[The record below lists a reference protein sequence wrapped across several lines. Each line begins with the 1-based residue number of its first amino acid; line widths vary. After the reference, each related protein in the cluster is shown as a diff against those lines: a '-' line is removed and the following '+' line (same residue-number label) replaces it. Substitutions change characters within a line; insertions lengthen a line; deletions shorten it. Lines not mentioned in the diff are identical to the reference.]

1 MRHFINE
8 AIEVHDK
15 LNPLIWSE
23 DYKLLP
29 DVEEKLF
36 KIVEYFKEYTDLPLE
51 IADVHLVGS
60 NASYNY
66 NKTSDLDLHIIVNFA
81 LMDASEE
88 LIQAAYNRERVAFNK
103 AYDISIHGIS
113 VEVYIENINSATMS
127 NGIYS
132 LYLKKWIKFPK
143 PIKLETEFDFNDLVS
158 KWVDRK
164 NFVIESNDSRQIK
177 DLINSAYMMRKRSL
191 EIDGEYGKGNLLFKE
206 LRSKGIIEELKAAL
220 IDVDSKNLS
229 LESMNENLITEA
241 SRQSLITKSKVSNK
255 GRQRFK
261 RRVKSKV
268 ANQVKQF
275 NSIDMDK
282 LFKEDIL
289 TVNVAVKGETDDYIV
304 KISFGGFLDLL
315 RDEIKRTKNFDLRA
329 VTRALLNG
337 FNKDDVYIHCSCP
350 DFCLDGS
357 TKIKLL
363 NGEVISVSDMLE
375 KFNNGEEMWVYS
387 SDEKGDFKP
396 GKVSNVWISG
406 YVNSLVK
413 VTLDNDKE
421 ILTTPN
427 HRYMLR
433 DGSYKEAK
441 DLCIGQ
447 SLMPMYFNHKVKNIE
462 FITLDES
469 VPVYDISVDKYN
481 NFYVDAGAVLH
492 NCYRF
497 AYWATKNNIN
507 SGEPQNDNGKW
518 IRNPDDK
525 LGSSCK
531 HVLLVL
537 SNNSWLIKVAS
548 VIRNYVKY
556 MEKHYERQY
565 ADIIYPAIYG
575 KAYEEPVQL
584 GLFDDDDELAS
595 DEDTLD
601 IANEI
606 GRTSGQ
612 FKKGN
617 QSGIQFAKSGEG
629 QQINGQQSIED
640 Q

>member
-8 AIEVHDK
+8 AVEVHDK

-29 DVEEKLF
+29 DVEKKLF

-66 NKTSDLDLHIIVNFA
+66 NKMSDLDLHIIVNFA
-81 LMDASEE
+81 LMDVSEE

-113 VEVYIENINSATMS
+113 VEIYIENINSATMS

-143 PIKLETEFDFNDLVS
+143 PIKLETEFDFNDLIS
-158 KWVDRK
+158 KWIDRK
-164 NFVIESNDSRQIK
+164 NFVIESNDSKQIK

-191 EIDGEYGKGNLLFKE
+191 EVDGEYGKGNLLFKE
-206 LRSKGIIEELKAAL
+206 LRSKGIIEELKDAL
-220 IDVDSKNLS
+220 ISVDSKNLS

-241 SRQSLITKSKVSNK
+241 SRQSLITKSKVSDK

-275 NSIDMDK
+275 NSIDMNK
-282 LFKEDIL
+282 LFKDDIL
-289 TVNVAVKGETDDYIV
+289 TVNVSVKGETNDYIV
-304 KISFGGFLDLL
+304 KISFGGFLELL
-315 RDEIKRTKNFDLRA
+315 RNEIKITENFDLRA

-350 DFCLDGS
+350 DW
-357 TKIKLL
+357 K
-363 NGEVISVSDMLE
+363 
-375 KFNNGEEMWVYS
+375 
-387 SDEKGDFKP
+387 
-396 GKVSNVWISG
+396 
-406 YVNSLVK
+406 
-413 VTLDNDKE
+413 
-421 ILTTPN
+421 
-427 HRYMLR
+427 
-433 DGSYKEAK
+433 
-441 DLCIGQ
+441 
-447 SLMPMYFNHKVKNIE
+447 
-462 FITLDES
+462 
-469 VPVYDISVDKYN
+469 
-481 NFYVDAGAVLH
+481 
-492 NCYRF
+492 YRF

-507 SGEPQNDNGKW
+507 SGEPQNDNGQW
-518 IRNPDDK
+518 IRNPDDR
-525 LGSSCK
+525 LGSGCK

-556 MEKHYERQY
+556 MEKHYEQQY
-565 ADIIYPAIYG
+565 ADIIYPAIFG
-575 KAYEEPVQL
+575 KAYEEPVQT
-584 GLFDDDDELAS
+584 GLFDDDDLVS

-601 IANEI
+601 VANEI

-629 QQINGQQSIED
+629 QQIKGQQSIED

>member
-1 MRHFINE
+1 MKIKKVGRGLCVRYSINE
-8 AIEVHDK
+8 AVEVHDK

-23 DYKLLP
+23 DSKLLP

-36 KIVEYFKEYTDLPLE
+36 KIVDYFKEYTDLPLE

-66 NKTSDLDLHIIVNFA
+66 NKMSDLDLHIVVNFA
-81 LMDASEE
+81 LMNASEE
-88 LIQAAYNRERVAFNK
+88 LIQAAYNRERVAFNN
-103 AYDISIHGIS
+103 AYDISIHGIQ

-132 LYLKKWIKFPK
+132 LYRKKWIKFPK
-143 PIKLETEFDFNDLVS
+143 PIKLETEFDFNDLIS

-164 NFVIESNDSRQIK
+164 DFAIESNDSKEIK
-177 DLINSAYMMRKRSL
+177 DLINVAYMMRKNSL
-191 EIDGEYGKGNLLFKE
+191 AVDGEYGKGNLLFKE
-206 LRSKGIIEELKAAL
+206 LRSKGIIAELKDAL
-220 IDVDSKNLS
+220 IHVDSKNLS
-229 LESMNENLITEA
+229 LENINENLITEA
-241 SRQSLITKSKVSNK
+241 SRQSLITKSKVSHK
-255 GRQRFK
+255 GKQRFK

-275 NSIDMDK
+275 NSIDMNK

-289 TVNVAVKGETDDYIV
+289 TVNVAVKGETNDYIV
-304 KISFGGFLDLL
+304 KISFGGFLELL
-315 RDEIKRTKNFDLRA
+315 RSEVSRTENFDLRT

-337 FNKDDVYIHCSCP
+337 FNRDDVYIHCSCP
-350 DFCLDGS
+350 DW
-357 TKIKLL
+357 K
-363 NGEVISVSDMLE
+363 
-375 KFNNGEEMWVYS
+375 
-387 SDEKGDFKP
+387 
-396 GKVSNVWISG
+396 
-406 YVNSLVK
+406 
-413 VTLDNDKE
+413 
-421 ILTTPN
+421 
-427 HRYMLR
+427 
-433 DGSYKEAK
+433 
-441 DLCIGQ
+441 
-447 SLMPMYFNHKVKNIE
+447 
-462 FITLDES
+462 
-469 VPVYDISVDKYN
+469 
-481 NFYVDAGAVLH
+481 
-492 NCYRF
+492 YRF

-507 SGEPQNDNGKW
+507 SGEPQNDNGQW

-525 LGSSCK
+525 LGSGCK

-537 SNNSWLIKVAS
+537 ANNSWLIKVAS

-606 GRTSGQ
+606 GRTSTQ

-617 QSGIQFAKSGEG
+617 QSGIQFAKSGDG
-629 QQINGQQSIED
+629 QQIKGQQTMEE